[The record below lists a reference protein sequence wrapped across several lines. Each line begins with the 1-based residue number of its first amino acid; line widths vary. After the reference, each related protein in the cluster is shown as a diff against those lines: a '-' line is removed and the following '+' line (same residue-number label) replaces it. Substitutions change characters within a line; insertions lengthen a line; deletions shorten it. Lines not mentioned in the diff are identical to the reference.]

1 MPRVPVEVRRCTVD
15 DVDEVLA
22 LWREAR
28 AETDRSNRPVPVEQL
43 RPRLTAAL
51 ERGEAEVLLARW
63 DARPA
68 GFVLVRIAPLSML
81 GETLAVHVEQL
92 FVTPELRRHG
102 IARALLSGVVARAE
116 RECADQVV
124 TGVPPWARD
133 THRFFARLG
142 FTPLVV
148 RRTVATGVLR
158 RRLAGESARAA
169 VDDLLSRRRSLRARA
184 RLLHRRDAATA
195 TAARSEGATVPV
207 GDVSAEQQE
216 ALEEVL
222 ENVSMNPGAVDTAT
236 IDAAA
241 IAAAALD
248 AAALDEVAY
257 DHR

>member
-15 DVDEVLA
+15 DVEAVIA

-28 AETDRSNRPVPVEQL
+28 ADTDRSSRPVPVEQL

-51 ERGEAEVLLARW
+51 ERGEVDVLLARW
-63 DARPA
+63 DSRPA
-68 GFVLVRIAPLSML
+68 GFVIVRIAPLTLL
-81 GETLAVHVEQL
+81 GETPAVHVEQL

-102 IARALLSGVVARAE
+102 IARALLGGVVARAE

-124 TGVPPWARD
+124 AGVPPWARD

-142 FTPLVV
+142 FTPFVV

-158 RRLAGESARAA
+158 RRLAGESTRGA

-184 RLLHRRDAATA
+184 RLLHRRDSAAASRTDP
-195 TAARSEGATVPV
+195 AAPGT
-207 GDVSAEQQE
+207 VSADQVEV
-216 ALEEVL
+216 LEEVL
-222 ENVSMNPGAVDTAT
+222 EEVAMNPGAVDTAT

-257 DHR
+257 NHR

>member
-1 MPRVPVEVRRCTVD
+1 MPRVPVEVRRCTAD
-15 DVDEVLA
+15 DVEAVLA

-28 AETDRSNRPVPVEQL
+28 ADADRSSRPVPVEQL
-43 RPRLTAAL
+43 RPRLTTAL
-51 ERGEAEVLLARW
+51 ERGEVEVLLARW

-68 GFVLVRIAPLSML
+68 GFVIVRIAPLTL
-81 GETLAVHVEQL
+81 LAETPAVHVEQL

-158 RRLAGESARAA
+158 RRLAGESARGA

-184 RLLHRRDAATA
+184 RLLHRRDAA
-195 TAARSEGATVPV
+195 AAGRAEAAG
-207 GDVSAEQQE
+207 VSLQPD

-222 ENVSMNPGAVDTAT
+222 EEVTMNPAAVNTAT

-241 IAAAALD
+241 VAAAALD